1 MVGYCEKLENDLKSK
16 TKKNTKG
23 EKGDKEKE
31 KEKEENNKK
40 KKQKNKKHGNDSQ
53 SEDEEDEMQ
62 KINGGQEAEVEHD
75 IQILQKII
83 DEDLLYKNILG
94 KFTPFILNIV
104 TNIFTDN
111 ITEENKIL
119 YKTSIIS
126 LCKFMC
132 VSKKFCEENLQ
143 ILFDILENEKIEAN
157 LKLNICV
164 SIGDL
169 VNRFPNLLQKKIGD
183 FFNCLKSSDISVVRN
198 SMIVISHLVLNDMIK
213 LKGEIVEICL
223 LLELNNEKLNDLVNL
238 FISEYNKKGQNV
250 IYNVIP
256 KALARLNNEYKH
268 LDYSKFQNIVKNL
281 LKFVEKD
288 KQTDG
293 LIEKLF
299 AKLKISTNKKEWR
312 NTTYCLSLLNY
323 NDKGLN
329 KVLELFGNLK
339 EKIIDDD
346 IVNENFFNIFAKY
359 KKTAS
364 GMNKENLEDI
374 EKKFFADGKV
384 NLNLNKLGKTNE
396 KNSGRLG
403 SKRTNSD
410 MKSGL
415 KNNIGRSRSKTSKTK
430 DIKEGSDEDYDED
443 DDDDEDVEYNEN
455 NIGSKR
461 NNKEKVANGKNNI
474 NNVQNVNN
482 NHNND
487 NNNSA
492 RRSLRTSKTRN
503 VKRKDSFIDDD
514 EDSDE

>member
-1 MVGYCEKLENDLKSK
+1 MVGYCEKLENNLKSK
-16 TKKNTKG
+16 TKKIPKG
-23 EKGDKEKE
+23 EKSEKDIEKE
-31 KEKEENNKK
+31 KDENNKK
-40 KKQKNKKHGNDSQ
+40 KKQKNKKQGKDSQ

-75 IQILQKII
+75 IQILQKIV

-111 ITEENKIL
+111 ITDENKIL

-183 FFNCLKSSDISVVRN
+183 FFNCLKSSDIYVVRN

-268 LDYSKFQNIVKNL
+268 LDYSKFQNVVKNL

-299 AKLKISTNKKEWR
+299 GKLKNSTNKKEWR
-312 NTTYCLSLLNY
+312 NTTFCLSLLNY
-323 NDKGLN
+323 NEKGLN

-339 EKIIDDD
+339 EKIDDD
-346 IVNENFFNIFAKY
+346 IVNENFANIFAKY
-359 KKTAS
+359 KKTS
-364 GMNKENLEDI
+364 TGINKENLEDI

-384 NLNLNKLGKTNE
+384 NLNINKNGRTIE
-396 KNSGRLG
+396 KNSGRIG
-403 SKRTNSD
+403 SKRTNSN

-415 KNNIGRSRSKTSKTK
+415 KNNIGRSRSKTKN
-430 DIKEGSDEDYDED
+430 IKEGSDEDYDED
-443 DDDDEDVEYNEN
+443 DYDENHEN
-455 NIGSKR
+455 NLGSKR
-461 NNKEKVANGKNNI
+461 NNKGILSKEKNNI
-474 NNVQNVNN
+474 NLAKNVNN
-482 NHNND
+482 IND
-487 NNNSA
+487 NNNISNSA
-492 RRSLRTSKTRN
+492 RRSLRKSKTIIN
-503 VKRKDSFIDDD
+503 KRKDSFIDED
-514 EDSDE
+514 EDSD